1 MTWQPGPSGPGGW
14 RELLAGPAPE
24 RAAAPPQGDPLL
36 TLAHLSDLHLCDAA
50 SPARQEYLD
59 HFGDPD
65 SPWAGRLPEI
75 GTYRPQ
81 EILTVQVVAAA
92 LAAIGRTTHGPVAGA
107 PLDAVLVTGDATDNA
122 QSNELAWYGA
132 LMAGGTVTADLSDW
146 VGAHGDSPWFWHP
159 DGLGAEP
166 ADRPTA
172 RYGYPQVPGL
182 VAAASEPVSSPG
194 VAVPWF
200 GVHGN
205 HDALLQGVVPPD
217 ARLDA
222 LATGARRVVDLAPSQ
237 TPLVTTEAVA
247 AIGPA
252 RYTHDDSSPWEPV
265 RPDHDRRLVVPGQ
278 FAAAQVTAGAG
289 GTAGPGNS
297 WVADAGAVRLIAV
310 DTVNP
315 HGGWQGSLDEAQ
327 LAWLEQR
334 LAEAAG
340 GYVLLTSHHPSW
352 TLTNGYAP
360 AGAGRRV
367 LADELLRL
375 LHRHPA
381 VVAWIAGHVHAHTS
395 LWHPRPAGSGRG
407 GGFWE
412 ITTASLI
419 DWPQQGRVLELVREP
434 DGLALAST
442 VLDHLGRPGRLDDPL
457 ALAGLSRTLAV
468 NDYRG
473 RDGLL
478 ARAAG
483 RPTDRDTVWRMPDP
497 SARR

>member
-1 MTWQPGPSGPGGW
+1 MSWLPGTPGAGGW
-14 RELLAGPAPE
+14 RELTAGPVPDRTGTSPRGAT
-24 RAAAPPQGDPLL
+24 LL

-81 EILTVQVVAAA
+81 EILTLQVAAAA
-92 LAAIGRTTHGPVAGA
+92 LAAIGRTARGPVTGA

-122 QSNELAWYGA
+122 QSNELGWYA
-132 LMAGGTVTADLSDW
+132 TLMAGGTATADARDW
-146 VGAHGDSPWFWHP
+146 VGSRGSSRWFWHP
-159 DGLGAEP
+159 DGSDEP
-166 ADRPTA
+166 DRPTSA
-172 RYGYPQVPGL
+172 YGYPRAPGL
-182 VAAASEPVSSPG
+182 VAAASEPVHSPG
-194 VAVPWF
+194 LPVPWF

-205 HDALLQGVVPPD
+205 HDALLQGVVAPD
-217 ARLDA
+217 AELNA
-222 LATGARRVVDLAPSQ
+222 LATGARRVVDLAPTQ
-237 TPLVTTEAVA
+237 TPLVVTEAVA

-252 RYTHDDSSPWEPV
+252 RYTHQPDSPTEPI
-265 RPDHDRRLVVPGQ
+265 RPDRTRAFVTPGQ
-278 FAAAQVTAGAG
+278 FAAAQATAGAG
-289 GTAGPGNS
+289 GTPGPGNS
-297 WVADAGAVRLIAV
+297 WSADVGEVRLLAI

-315 HGGWQGSLDEAQ
+315 HGGWQGSIDEAQ
-327 LAWLEQR
+327 LDWLDRR

-340 GYVLLTSHHPSW
+340 GYVILTSHHPSW
-352 TLTNGYAP
+352 TLVNGYAP

-375 LHRHPA
+375 LLRHTG

-395 LWHPRPAGSGRG
+395 LWHPRPAALGPA

-412 ITTASLI
+412 ITTSSLI
-419 DWPQQGRVLELVREP
+419 DWPQQGRVLELVREA

-442 VLDHLGRPGRLDDPL
+442 VIDHLGTPGPLDSPL

-468 NDYRG
+468 NDYRA

-478 ARAAG
+478 AAAAG
-483 RPTDRDTVWRMPDP
+483 RLQDRDTVWRLPDP
-497 SARR
+497 GHRLR